1 MVCDKCKRRNM
12 DQWIPG
18 GSYPK
23 FLIAQDNGIEGN
35 FPIHLCR
42 ECSKKFSQWLDE
54 KDGGLDDE

>member
-1 MVCDKCKRRNM
+1 MVCDKCKKRNM

-18 GSYPK
+18 ASDPK
-23 FLIAQDNGIEGN
+23 FEIAQNNGIEGN

-54 KDGGLDDE
+54 KDGDGDAD